1 MAGYDIGMGGGETTL
16 YVVDGRDG
24 RFSTPENI
32 TKNGKPGERP
42 HFAFGSDGTD
52 YITWFHKERGQP
64 KAVYVRSG
72 KPGNWGRIDEPSKG
86 FGGYHFDPEIAINAQ
101 GVLCLIWGWDSGED
115 AEMVYSLNQGG
126 SWTQPQK
133 IADVNWGKPGL
144 ASLTVD
150 AHVRQR

>member
-1 MAGYDIGMGGGETTL
+1 M
-16 YVVDGRDG
+16 
-24 RFSTPENI
+24 F
-32 TKNGKPGERP
+32 
-42 HFAFGSDGTD
+42 
-52 YITWFHKERGQP
+52 
-64 KAVYVRSG
+64 SG